1 MTWPG
6 DLPLNPL
13 DWPGGPFL
21 QLYLALIAATFLFLL
36 VMRRVLRG
44 DAGGGQPGGL
54 NVVEQGYLAGG
65 PERAADTVVVAL
77 LAAGAAEFQ
86 STGKRVVVDA
96 GGLPLPP
103 HLEPFRGALAGSLK
117 REQIQRALKPAL
129 AATRD
134 ALVRRG
140 LVLTPGQLRRMAVL
154 TWAVMLPLLLFGLTK
169 IGVDLY
175 RDRPGGPSGA
185 LVFVTFVLG
194 AFLEAT
200 KPLRTPAGDAAL
212 KKLRHSNRRAARTPL
227 PSELALAFALTGGAV
242 LAGTAYA
249 GYARTIPS
257 GSTGSSGD
265 SGSDSGASSG
275 DSGGGGGSGCGG
287 CGGGG
292 SSGE

>member
-6 DLPLNPL
+6 GLPLNPL

-21 QLYLALIAATFLFLL
+21 QLYLALSVVTFLFLL
-36 VMRRVLRG
+36 VMRLVLRG

-103 HLEPFRGALAGSLK
+103 HLEPFRGALAGSVE

-140 LVLTPGQLRRMAVL
+140 LVMAPGQLRRMAVL
-154 TWAVMLPLLLFGLTK
+154 TWAVMLPLLLFGLVK
-169 IGVDLY
+169 EVVGP
-175 RDRPGGPSGA
+175 PGEPSA
-185 LVFVTFVLG
+185 ELTFVTFVLG

-265 SGSDSGASSG
+265 SGGDSGGSSG
-275 DSGGGGGSGCGG
+275 DSGGGGGCGG